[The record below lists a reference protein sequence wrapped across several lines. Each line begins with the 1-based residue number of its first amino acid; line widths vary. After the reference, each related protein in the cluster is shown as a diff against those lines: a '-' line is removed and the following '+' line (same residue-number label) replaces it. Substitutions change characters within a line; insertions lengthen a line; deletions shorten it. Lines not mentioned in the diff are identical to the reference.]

1 METIC
6 DICECKIKHKKDLTK
21 HKQSETCKKIEYL
34 LTKQI
39 QPYKEK
45 IQEYITLNN
54 NLQKQLEEKNIQIKI
69 IQEKSE
75 EYRKIVE
82 KSALKSTNT
91 VKNNYSH
98 NNYLNYISQEPIN
111 FSNLKNELNNVVT
124 SKTIMYDD
132 EYFHDHIVN
141 QILKDKNGK
150 DKVLCTDINRKNFSY
165 KDENTG
171 QLISDP
177 ELDNL
182 RTKLRNGVKLK
193 QLRSELLEKLTK
205 EFEDN
210 GNVGKDP
217 YVKFYEMIQKLN
229 FGVPFV
235 DHVAKKTYV
244 KSKNQKKDTFELD
257 KQTIAQIPLVYKNK
271 VNEIN
276 NNAQNK
282 EKKYT
287 EEEIE
292 ETIMNYFSKEEYL
305 EYKELMKEFGH
316 EFIAN

>member
-54 NLQKQLEEKNIQIKI
+54 NLQKQLEEKDIQIKI

-111 FSNLKNELNNVVT
+111 FSNLKNELKNVVT

-182 RTKLRNGVKLK
+182 RTKLRNSIKLK

-257 KQTIAQIPLVYKNK
+257 KQTIPQVPLLDKNEVDK
-271 VNEIN
+271 TN
-276 NNAQNK
+276 NNEPYK
-282 EKKYT
+282 KKYT

-316 EFIAN
+316 EFIVD

>member
-1 METIC
+1 MEIVC
-6 DICECKIKHKKDLTK
+6 DICECKIKHKKDLPK
-21 HKQSETCKKIEYL
+21 HKKSETCKKIEYL

-45 IQEYITLNN
+45 IQEYITHNN
-54 NLQKQLEEKNIQIKI
+54 NLQKQLEEKDIQIKT
-69 IQEKSE
+69 IQDKAE

-91 VKNNYSH
+91 VKNNYTH

-111 FSNLKNELNNVVT
+111 FSNLKNELKNVVT

-132 EYFHDHIVN
+132 EYFNDHIVN

-244 KSKNQKKDTFELD
+244 KSKNQKDTSKLTFD
-257 KQTIAQIPLVYKNK
+257 KQTIAQIPLVDKNEE
-271 VNEIN
+271 VNRTN
-276 NNAQNK
+276 NRQPY
-282 EKKYT
+282 KKYT

-292 ETIMNYFSKEEYL
+292 ETIMNHFSKEEYL

-316 EFIAN
+316 EYIVN